1 MNSNSVN
8 FLSCSPKFAKDLV
21 VQHSERQGGSLHPHP
36 STPHDAYHLLR
47 GHCACLSSDRLRWLC
62 NPLRHGPHSAHA
74 SLSVC
79 ALRHMQIFRQK
90 GGRLR
95 ASVAA
100 SPWVLLRVGGGTG
113 ISEVVRLRVCGF
125 VCARLCVGAWLCM
138 RVAGFR
144 LQLPPNSHR
153 HHQALFLPP
162 PPSCPPRSLIP
173 KVNLFTVI
181 LKGELFA
188 VIVRTDE
195 GQALRGG
202 PACP

>member
-1 MNSNSVN
+1 MQYSDRR
-8 FLSCSPKFAKDLV
+8 A
-21 VQHSERQGGSLHPHP
+21 GSLRPHP

-47 GHCACLSSDRLRWLC
+47 GHCACLSSDRLCWLC

-74 SLSVC
+74 PLSVC

-100 SPWVLLRVGGGTG
+100 SPWVLLCVGGGTG
-113 ISEVVRLRVCGF
+113 ISEVVCLCLFVHVC
-125 VCARLCVGAWLCM
+125 VCVIVYACHRFQAAAAPQQSPSPSAPLLASSSSFL
-138 RVAGFR
+138 
-144 LQLPPNSHR
+144 LPP
-153 HHQALFLPP
+153 F
-162 PPSCPPRSLIP
+162 SLIP

>member
-1 MNSNSVN
+1 MDKGNVLANRERERQKSPQNKPWHMNSNSVN

-125 VCARLCVGAWLCM
+125 VCVRACVRDCVCVSQVPGC
-138 RVAGFR
+138 
-144 LQLPPNSHR
+144 
-153 HHQALFLPP
+153 
-162 PPSCPPRSLIP
+162 SCPPTVTVTIRPSSCLLLLPAPLALSSP
-173 KVNLFTVI
+173 KSICL
-181 LKGELFA
+181 
-188 VIVRTDE
+188 
-195 GQALRGG
+195 Q
-202 PACP
+202 

>member
-125 VCARLCVGAWLCM
+125 VCVRACVRDCVCVSQVPGC
-138 RVAGFR
+138 
-144 LQLPPNSHR
+144 
-153 HHQALFLPP
+153 
-162 PPSCPPRSLIP
+162 SCPPTVTVTIRPSSCLLLLPAPLALSSP
-173 KVNLFTVI
+173 KSICL
-181 LKGELFA
+181 
-188 VIVRTDE
+188 
-195 GQALRGG
+195 Q
-202 PACP
+202 